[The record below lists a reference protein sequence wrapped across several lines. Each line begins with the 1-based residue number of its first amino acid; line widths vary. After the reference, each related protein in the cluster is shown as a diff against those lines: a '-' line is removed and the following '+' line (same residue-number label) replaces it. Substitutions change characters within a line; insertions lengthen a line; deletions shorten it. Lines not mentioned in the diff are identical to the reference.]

1 MLASSSLSVQNV
13 CLLSG
18 KMKHFLK
25 LKTFHKLALLQMLKE
40 HYITITVTKK
50 NTKGLQHIAQILT
63 QFHSSKFRYRP
74 NFVTTLSFWMVME
87 SIM

>member
-25 LKTFHKLALLQMLKE
+25 LKTFHKLALLQILKE
-40 HYITITVTKK
+40 RCITITVTKK
-50 NTKGLQHIAQILT
+50 NYK
-63 QFHSSKFRYRP
+63 R
-74 NFVTTLSFWMVME
+74 VTTYCTNSDSISFE
-87 SIM
+87 